1 MADANDLAISSLQAP
16 SFSSDSRQS
25 PEQLRALAAQFESLL
40 LGQMLKEMRQS
51 MFSDDAEGD
60 GAGFGSGPLA
70 DTIFSELSVAL
81 ARSGGMGLTTSLMG
95 PLMAQAGIAPE
106 ALGADAAVPAE
117 IPLPAGLDLPAASP
131 IAAPMAAVAAAMP
144 GRMSSGYGWRKDPI
158 NGQAKFHKG
167 VDIAM
172 PVGGDVPSARGGE
185 VTFAGEMN
193 GYGLTVVV
201 KHDERTSTRYA
212 HLSEILVTPGDQVTA
227 GQTIAHSGATGRV
240 TGPHLHFEVIE
251 GGVAVDPS
259 QALASG
265 L

>member
-1 MADANDLAISSLQAP
+1 MADANDLTISSLQTP
-16 SFSSDSRQS
+16 SLSSDSRQS

-51 MFSDDAEGD
+51 MFSDDEED
-60 GAGFGSGPLA
+60 GASFGSGPLA

-95 PLMAQAGIAPE
+95 PLMAQAGITPE
-106 ALGADAAVPAE
+106 AAGAEIGMPAE
-117 IPLPAGLDLPAASP
+117 IPLPAGLELPATSP

-158 NGQAKFHKG
+158 NGVAKFHKG

-172 PVGGDVPSARGGE
+172 PVGEDVPSARGGE
-185 VTFAGEMN
+185 VTFAGEVN

-212 HLSEILVTPGDQVTA
+212 HLSEILVTPGEQVTA

-251 GGVAVDPS
+251 DGETVDPGK
-259 QALASG
+259 ALGSG